1 MTSEQTPTPPRFQVF
16 VGIHTD
22 VGRQR
27 QKNEDSLL
35 ECGVPLGY
43 LLAIADGMGGYEYG
57 EKASKLALD
66 VLQSVANEERT
77 DPVKLLERGIT
88 EANEKVHEESTRMG
102 RTMGATV
109 VAALISGG
117 KLYVAHAGDARAYLL
132 RASMLFPLTR
142 DHSFVQEIADM
153 KGPGVAGS
161 LPQNFSHIVSRS
173 LGTQPSV
180 QVAIREAVA
189 LSAGDAILLCSDG
202 LTNMVEESRV
212 KNTLAGTT
220 PREAAR
226 RLVDM
231 ANEAGGQDNVSV
243 IVARV
248 DTEASLLDTELF
260 GLAELR
266 NMFVRTTDGQLHPI
280 INGVLDPAT
289 WTVAALVIDLRN
301 ARKGAVCTL
310 STQETGPVMFGKQSI
325 DIPQSTE
332 ALLEMGER
340 GLWRS
345 DAKASQPPPAM
356 RSVPPPAP
364 PSNPPP
370 GMQSV

>member
-1 MTSEQTPTPPRFQVF
+1 MTSDQTPTPPRFQVF

-43 LLAIADGMGGYEYG
+43 LLAVADGMGGYEYG
-57 EKASKLALD
+57 EKASALALD
-66 VLQSVANEERT
+66 VLQRVANKET
-77 DPVKLLERGIT
+77 SDPKRLLERGLT
-88 EANEKVHEESTRMG
+88 EANEKVHEESTRVA
-102 RTMGATV
+102 RTMGSTI

-117 KLYVAHAGDARAYLL
+117 RLYVAHAGDARAYLL
-132 RASMLFPLTR
+132 RATMLFPLTR
-142 DHSFVQEIADM
+142 DHSFVQEIADL
-153 KGPGVAGS
+153 KGPTVAGS

-180 QVAIREAVA
+180 QVAVREPVV
-189 LSAGDAILLCSDG
+189 LSAGDVILLCSDG
-202 LTNMVEESRV
+202 LTNMVDEQRL
-212 KNTLAGTT
+212 KNALAGTT

-231 ANEAGGQDNVSV
+231 ANEAGGQDNISV
-243 IVARV
+243 IVARI
-248 DTEASLLDTELF
+248 DAEASLLDSEFFGLTEL
-260 GLAELR
+260 R
-266 NMFVRTTDGQLHPI
+266 SMFVRTSDGDLHPI

-289 WTVAALVIDLRN
+289 WTVAALTIDLRN

-310 STQETGPVMFGKQSI
+310 STAETGPVTYGKQSI
-325 DIPQSTE
+325 DVPQTTE

-345 DAKASQPPPAM
+345 DAKASQPPPPLRASN
-356 RSVPPPAP
+356 RP
-364 PSNPPP
+364 PSQPPP

>member
-66 VLQSVANEERT
+66 VLQSVANEEHS
-77 DPVKLLERGIT
+77 DPVRLLERGIT

-153 KGPGVAGS
+153 KGPVVAGS

-202 LTNMVEESRV
+202 LTNMVDESRV

-231 ANEAGGQDNVSV
+231 ANDAGGQDNVSV

-364 PSNPPP
+364 ASNPPP